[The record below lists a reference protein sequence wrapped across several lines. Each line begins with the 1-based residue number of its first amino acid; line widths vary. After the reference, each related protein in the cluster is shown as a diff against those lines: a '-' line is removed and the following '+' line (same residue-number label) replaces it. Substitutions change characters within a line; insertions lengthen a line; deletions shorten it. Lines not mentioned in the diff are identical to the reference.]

1 MCSQCEGSG
10 WSNDAMSSLQRSQ
23 SSDPREKVEYTVN
36 QIAKV
41 HREKIEDPRP
51 SVWYSVVKWI
61 FGVFL
66 FISVLT
72 CLVASKIS
80 LLCIAHVHNKSQ
92 NATDHCNRE
101 TIFIM
106 VVLTLML
113 PEAVS
118 FLKACWIS
126 LFRKSHKWPRA
137 KAIIVVSL
145 STIDLAL

>member
-1 MCSQCEGSG
+1 
-10 WSNDAMSSLQRSQ
+10 MSSLQRSR
-23 SSDPREKVEYTVN
+23 SSDPPEKVEYTVN

-51 SVWYSVVKWI
+51 SVWYSVVKWT

-80 LLCIAHVHNKSQ
+80 LLCIANVYKNSE
-92 NATDHCNRE
+92 NGNDHTNRE
-101 TIFIM
+101 TVFIM

-118 FLKACWIS
+118 FFKACWIS
-126 LFRKSHKWPRA
+126 LFRKSHRWPRA

-145 STIDLAL
+145 STIDFVL

>member
-1 MCSQCEGSG
+1 
-10 WSNDAMSSLQRSQ
+10 MSSSQRSQ
-23 SSDPREKVEYTVN
+23 SSDPRDRMKYTVN
-36 QIAKV
+36 EIAKV

-66 FISVLT
+66 LIAVLT

-80 LLCIAHVHNKSQ
+80 LLCIAHVHVKKSQ
-92 NATDHCNRE
+92 DCKDGRNCNRE

-126 LFRKSHKWPRA
+126 LFRKSHKWPRV
-137 KAIIVVSL
+137 KAILVVSHSFVL
-145 STIDLAL
+145 